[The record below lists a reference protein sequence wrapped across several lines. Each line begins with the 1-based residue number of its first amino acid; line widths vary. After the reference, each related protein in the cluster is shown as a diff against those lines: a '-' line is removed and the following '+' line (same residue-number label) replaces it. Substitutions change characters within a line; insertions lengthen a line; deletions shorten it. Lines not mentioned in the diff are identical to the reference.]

1 MRDYPGYGTGTD
13 NRQREKAGS
22 RETRWEA
29 MGIIKDLGN
38 IAFDPSVRGG
48 CR

>member
-1 MRDYPGYGTGTD
+1 MVLVLTTD
-13 NRQREKAGS
+13 RGKKAGS